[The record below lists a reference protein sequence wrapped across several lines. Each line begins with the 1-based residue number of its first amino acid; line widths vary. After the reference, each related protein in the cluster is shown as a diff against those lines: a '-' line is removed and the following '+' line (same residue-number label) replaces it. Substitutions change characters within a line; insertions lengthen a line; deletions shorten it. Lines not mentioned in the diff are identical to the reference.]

1 MGPLGDAIKMVIDA
15 APHQPGVQTNLLYI
29 LFNLAIPI
37 TLGFLL
43 TWITKLLEKGLTL
56 LLGERR

>member
-1 MGPLGDAIKMVIDA
+1 MGALGDAIKMVIDA
-15 APHQPGVQTNLLYI
+15 APQQPGVQTNLLYI

>member
-1 MGPLGDAIKMVIDA
+1 MGPLGDTIKMVVDT
-15 APHQPGVQTNLLYI
+15 APQQPGIQTNILYI

-37 TLGFLL
+37 TLGILL
-43 TWITKLLEKGLTL
+43 TWITKLIEKGLTL